1 MIAACADTRDEPE
14 YDDFFGPGRVNRSG
28 GGRKRRIDTLEHG
41 PKLGIGLA
49 GSKAEGVFSGFG
61 NVTNTV
67 MCRHCHAA
75 VCAAVRMERARSM
88 SGPR

>member
-49 GSKAEGVFSGFG
+49 GSKAEGMFSGFG
-61 NVTNTV
+61 NVTNGAAYR
-67 MCRHCHAA
+67 CRHT
-75 VCAAVRMERARSM
+75 AVRMERARSM